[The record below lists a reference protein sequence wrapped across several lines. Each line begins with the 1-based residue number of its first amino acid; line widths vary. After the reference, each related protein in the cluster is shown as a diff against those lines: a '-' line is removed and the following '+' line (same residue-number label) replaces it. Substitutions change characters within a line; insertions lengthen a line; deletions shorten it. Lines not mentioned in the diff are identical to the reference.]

1 MRTHIRVAAE
11 TGFFAAVLPG
21 VTSRGQ
27 GCRGTLLH
35 DSVQARLIR
44 LAGEADISLLRDA
57 RFGLEK
63 ESLRVSTSGGMAQT
77 PHPPVL
83 GSALT
88 HPDITTDYSEALI
101 EFITPP
107 LPSVADALEY
117 LADLQAYVYR
127 RLEDEILWATSMPC
141 VLSGDQKIPVATYGS
156 SNAGRMKHLYRVGL
170 GYRYGRVMQV
180 IAGVHFNWSLAE
192 ALWPAYRLIEDANC
206 SLREF
211 RDRRYMAQV
220 RNLQRYGWLIPYLFG
235 ASPAVCKS
243 FFQGQATNLPSFD
256 ETTYYAPHATSLR
269 MGDIGYQNS
278 REEGLGIKACYDDVH
293 SYADSLLRATMTPAE
308 AWQAIGVRKDGEY
321 RQLNA
326 NILQIENEYYST
338 VRPKQLAG
346 GLEKPSLALKKHG
359 IRYIELRS
367 LDVNA
372 YHPLGLDETQ
382 GRFLEVFM
390 LFCLLADS
398 PLIDARERR
407 EIDRNLLDVAHR
419 GREPKLVLRHR
430 GVRVPMRG
438 WALEIL
444 ESMQPVC
451 EVLDSIEG
459 GAWFEDAVDE
469 QVARVRAPE
478 RTPSATMLAEMRD
491 NGEGFYQ
498 FARRLSHQHQRYFL
512 QRRLAPDTVAQLDA
526 KAAES
531 LAAQRRLEAQPQ
543 VDFDTFLA
551 DYFAQT

>member
-1 MRTHIRVAAE
+1 M
-11 TGFFAAVLPG
+11 F
-21 VTSRGQ
+21 
-27 GCRGTLLH
+27 
-35 DSVQARLIR
+35 DSVQGRLSR
-44 LAGEADISLLRDA
+44 LSGEADIRLLHEG

-63 ESLRVSTSGGMAQT
+63 ESLRVSSVGGIALS
-77 PHPPVL
+77 PHPRSL

-88 HPDITTDYSEALI
+88 HPDITTDYSEALM

-107 LPSVADALEY
+107 LDSVGAALEY

-127 RLEDEILWATSMPC
+127 RLENEILWATSMPC
-141 VLSGDQKIPVATYGS
+141 VLAGEQNIPIAQYGN
-156 SNAGRMKHLYRVGL
+156 SNAGRMKHVYRVGL

-180 IAGVHFNWSLAE
+180 IAGVHFNWSLSE
-192 ALWPAYRLIEDANC
+192 PLWPALRRIDGRVCALRDYRDQ
-206 SLREF
+206 
-211 RDRRYMAQV
+211 RYMGQI

-243 FFQGQATNLPSFD
+243 FFVGKATNLPSFD

-278 REEGLGIKACYDDVH
+278 REEGLGIKACYDDLQC
-293 SYADSLLRATMTPAE
+293 YADSLLSATMTPAE
-308 AWQAIGVRKDGEY
+308 PWQRIGVRVGDEY

-338 VRPKQLAG
+338 VRPKQVLEWM
-346 GLEKPSLALKKHG
+346 EKPSLALKKRG
-359 IRYIELRS
+359 VRYIELRS

-372 YHPLGLDETQ
+372 YHPLGIDEAQ
-382 GRFLEVFM
+382 GRFLEVFV

-398 PLIDARERR
+398 PLIDAAERR

-419 GREPKLVLRHR
+419 GREPRLMLEHR
-430 GVRVPMRG
+430 GVRLPMRA

-444 ESMQPVC
+444 ESMMPVC
-451 EVLDSIEG
+451 EVLDGIEG
-459 GAWFEDAVDE
+459 GAWFEDAIDD
-469 QVARVRAPE
+469 QLAKVRAPE
-478 RTPSATMLAEMRD
+478 LTPSGKMLDEMRD
-491 NGEGFYQ
+491 RGESFYQ
-498 FARRLSHQHQRYFL
+498 FARRLSHQHQRYFVERPL
-512 QRRLAPDTVAQLDA
+512 SAGTIAGLDA

-531 LAAQRRLEAQPQ
+531 LDAQARLEAEPQ
-543 VDFDTFLA
+543 QDFERFLA

>member
-1 MRTHIRVAAE
+1 M
-11 TGFFAAVLPG
+11 L
-21 VTSRGQ
+21 
-27 GCRGTLLH
+27 
-35 DSVQARLIR
+35 DSVQGRLARL
-44 LAGEADISLLRDA
+44 ASEADIHLLRDA

-63 ESLRVSTSGGMAQT
+63 ESLRVSATGGMAKT
-77 PHPPVL
+77 PHPRAL

-88 HPDITTDYSEALI
+88 HPDITTDYAESLI

-107 LPSVADALEY
+107 LPGVADALDY

-127 RLEDEILWATSMPC
+127 RLDNEILWATSMPC
-141 VLSGDQKIPVATYGS
+141 VLSGDKNIPVAGYGS

-170 GYRYGRVMQV
+170 GQRYGRVMQV
-180 IAGVHFNWSLAE
+180 IAGVHFNWSFSD
-192 ALWPAYRLIEDANC
+192 ALWPAYRLIEGRAC
-206 SLREF
+206 GLRDF
-211 RDRRYMAQV
+211 RDQRYMAQI

-278 REEGLGIKACYDDVH
+278 REEGLGIKACYDDVQ
-293 SYADSLLRATMTPAE
+293 SYADSLLRATMQPAAAWE
-308 AWQAIGVRKDGEY
+308 ALGVRKGDEY

-338 VRPKQLAG
+338 VRPKQLLD
-346 GLEKPSLALKKHG
+346 GLEKSSLALKKRG

-382 GRFLEVFM
+382 GRFLEVFL
-390 LFCLLADS
+390 LFCLFADS
-398 PLIDARERR
+398 PLIDDCERR

-419 GREPKLVLRHR
+419 GREPRLMLQHR
-430 GVRVPMRG
+430 GVRLPLRA
-438 WALEIL
+438 WALEL
-444 ESMQPVC
+444 MESMLPVC
-451 EVLDSIEG
+451 ERLDALEG
-459 GAWFEDAVDE
+459 GAWFEDAMDE
-469 QVARVRAPE
+469 QIVKVRAPE
-478 RTPSATMLAEMRD
+478 LTPSAKMLNEMREK
-491 NGEGFYQ
+491 GEGFYQ

-512 QRRLAPDTVAQLDA
+512 ERKLSQQTIDDFDE
-526 KAAES
+526 KAALS
-531 LAAQRRLEAQPQ
+531 LAEQRRLEAEPQ
-543 VDFDTFLA
+543 SDFDTFLEE
-551 DYFAQT
+551 YFAQT